1 MEGEKTKMSNPR
13 EKGKIPHSEW
23 PEIRM
28 RYGNGESLA
37 SIARDY
43 RCTAPAIRYIV
54 KRRLSSGD
62 GEGEKAQP
70 ASSAPHEA
78 HAHAGPEPAGRKSV
92 PARPGPGPARPEPR
106 LSGITLEV
114 QKRVTTEI
122 SFFLVALD
130 IALTHPTNANLLALH
145 DATDRL
151 MRAAARV
158 RIDTERLVGADGGE
172 HLTGTAQHIS

>member
-1 MEGEKTKMSNPR
+1 MSNPR

-23 PEIRM
+23 PEIRT

-92 PARPGPGPARPEPR
+92 PARPGPARPEPR

-158 RIDTERLVGADGGE
+158 RIETERAVGAGSE
-172 HLTGTAQHIS
+172 PLAGTAQRIP

>member
-1 MEGEKTKMSNPR
+1 MSNPR

-23 PEIRM
+23 PEIQV
-28 RYGNGESLA
+28 RYGKGESLA

-54 KRRLSSGD
+54 KRRLALGD
-62 GEGEKAQP
+62 GEGDRRP
-70 ASSAPHEA
+70 SASGAPREA
-78 HAHAGPEPAGRKSV
+78 HAAPEPAERKSAPV
-92 PARPGPGPARPEPR
+92 RPPPR

-158 RIDTERLVGADGGE
+158 RIETERSVGADAGE
-172 HLTGTAQHIS
+172 HLAGTAQHIS

>member
-1 MEGEKTKMSNPR
+1 MSNPR

-92 PARPGPGPARPEPR
+92 PARPAPR

-158 RIDTERLVGADGGE
+158 RIETERAVGAGSE
-172 HLTGTAQHIS
+172 PLAGTAQRIP

>member
-1 MEGEKTKMSNPR
+1 MSNPR

-92 PARPGPGPARPEPR
+92 PAPR

-158 RIDTERLVGADGGE
+158 RIETERAVGAGGE
-172 HLTGTAQHIS
+172 PLAGTAQRIP